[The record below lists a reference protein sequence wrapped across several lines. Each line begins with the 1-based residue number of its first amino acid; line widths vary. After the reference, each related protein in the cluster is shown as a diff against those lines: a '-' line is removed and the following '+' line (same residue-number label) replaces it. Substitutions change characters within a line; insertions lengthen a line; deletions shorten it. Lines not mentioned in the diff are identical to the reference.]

1 MKSQQHAQ
9 AGARGGSPASPP
21 VGERLPVTPRERKP
35 ALAALAV
42 LLILAGAL
50 GSTVLV
56 LRAGERVE
64 AIKVTQRVSAGEK
77 IPESAISSVMVA
89 KDSDVQYVEWSQRGL
104 LSKYRASTDLVEG
117 SVLVGPMLTEQQGPK
132 ANQVVVGLS
141 LKSGQYP
148 TGLKAGDMVAA
159 YQVGTDDSKSS
170 AGTGRAG
177 TGGTGGTGGAT
188 GSDPLLVERA
198 KVQTVKGAGGDSTG
212 GGDLPVSLVVDQAAA
227 PKLTQAAAAGDVSLV
242 LVPTHSS

>member
-1 MKSQQHAQ
+1 M
-9 AGARGGSPASPP
+9 
-21 VGERLPVTPRERKP
+21 TPRERKP

-50 GSTVLV
+50 GSTILV

-64 AIKVTQRVSAGEK
+64 AIKVTHRVSAGEK
-77 IPESAISSVMVA
+77 VPESAISSVMVA

-132 ANQVVVGLS
+132 GNQVVVGLS

-148 TGLKAGDMVAA
+148 DGLKAGDVVAA
-159 YQVGTDDSKSS
+159 YRVGTDGSRSS
-170 AGTGRAG
+170 GGASGAAG
-177 TGGTGGTGGAT
+177 GGAGGTGGAT
-188 GSDPLLVERA
+188 GSDPLLVTRA
-198 KVQTVKGAGGDSTG
+198 KVQTVKGGGGESSSS
-212 GGDLPVSLVVDQAAA
+212 GDLPVSLVVDQTAA
-227 PKLTQAAAAGDVSLV
+227 PKLTQAAAAGEVSLV
-242 LVPTHSS
+242 LVPAHSS

>member
-1 MKSQQHAQ
+1 MKTQQHAQ
-9 AGARGGSPASPP
+9 AGARGASPVSP
-21 VGERLPVTPRERKP
+21 SVGERLPVTPRERKP

-50 GSTVLV
+50 GSTILV

-77 IPESAISSVMVA
+77 VPESAISSVMVA
-89 KDSDVQYVEWSQRGL
+89 NDSDVQYVEWSQRGL

-148 TGLKAGDMVAA
+148 GGVKAGDMVAA
-159 YQVGTDDSKSS
+159 YRVGTDGSRSS
-170 AGTGRAG
+170 AGSGGSA

-188 GSDPLLVERA
+188 GSNPLLVDRA
-198 KVQTVKGAGGDSTG
+198 KVQTVKGGDGASTSG
-212 GGDLPVSLVVDQAAA
+212 SDLPVSLIVDQAAA
-227 PKLTQAAAAGDVSLV
+227 PKLTQAAAAGEVSLV
-242 LVPTHSS
+242 LVPAHSS

>member
-1 MKSQQHAQ
+1 MKTQQHAQ
-9 AGARGGSPASPP
+9 AGTRGGSPVNPP

-50 GSTVLV
+50 GSTILV

-64 AIKVTQRVSAGEK
+64 AIKVTHRVSAGEK
-77 IPESAISSVMVA
+77 VPESAISSVMVA

-132 ANQVVVGLS
+132 ANQVVVGLA

-148 TGLKAGDMVAA
+148 DGLKAGDMVAA
-159 YQVGTDDSKSS
+159 YRVATDGSKSS
-170 AGTGRAG
+170 AGTGGAA
-177 TGGTGGTGGAT
+177 TGGTGGAT
-188 GSDPLLVERA
+188 GSDPLLVNRA
-198 KVQTVKGAGGDSTG
+198 KVQTAKGGNGASAG
-212 GGDLPVSLVVDQAAA
+212 GGDLPVSLIVDQAAA
-227 PKLTQAAAAGDVSLV
+227 PKLTQAAAAGEVSLV
-242 LVPTHSS
+242 LVPAHSS